1 MTKNFLE
8 INNVTFAA
16 SAQSKVNNVSLTI
29 ENQGDIVCLL
39 GPSGIG
45 KTTILR
51 TIAGLEKVQSGKITL
66 KNKILSSDNIHI
78 EPENRNISMG
88 FQDNSLFPHYT
99 VLENIKFGADRNK
112 KKKKGL
118 NLNEIN
124 KLLHIEHIVNKYP
137 HQISS
142 GEAQR
147 ASLARSLL
155 SNPDLLLLDEPLS
168 NVDQNFKEEI
178 QVKLKQILI
187 EHKITTI
194 IVTHDSYEAFYLGT
208 KCGII
213 LDGQLKQYDD
223 PYNVY
228 HFPNSIEVV
237 NFLNR
242 GILIPAKVTG
252 ENSLENDD
260 LGTITGDFIK
270 HYPKG
275 SEVQL
280 LLQPEDLEHDDK
292 SNLKLEVVDRK
303 FRGTN
308 FIYTLKTASNRLEI
322 NNVTFAASAQSK
334 VNNVSLT
341 IENQGD
347 IVCLLGPSG
356 IGKTTILRTIAG
368 LEKVQSGKIT
378 LKNKILSSDNI
389 HIEPENRNISMGF
402 QDNSLF
408 PHYTVLENIKF
419 GADRNKKK
427 KKGLNL
433 NEINKLLHI
442 EHIVNK
448 YPHQIS
454 SGEAQRASLARSL
467 LSNPDLLLLDEPL
480 SNVDQ
485 NFKEEIQVKLK
496 QILIEHKIT
505 TIIVTHDSYEAFYL
519 GTKCGIILD
528 GQLKQYDDPYNV
540 YHFPNSIEV
549 VNFLNRG
556 ILIPAKVTGENS
568 LENDDLG
575 TITGDFI
582 KHYPKGSEVQLLLQP
597 EDLEHDD
604 KSNLKLE
611 VVDRKFRGTN
621 FIYTL
626 KTASNKLIPVF
637 VHSHHIHQHEVD
649 EKFGIKRPINIDHI
663 VCF

>member
-51 TIAGLEKVQSGKITL
+51 TIAGLEKIQSGKIVL
-66 KNKILSSDNIHI
+66 KNKILSSDNTHI

-124 KLLHIEHIVNKYP
+124 KLLHIEHIADKYP

-178 QVKLKQILI
+178 QVKLKQILT

-280 LLQPEDLEHDDK
+280 LLQPEDLEHDDQ

-308 FIYTLKTASNRLEI
+308 FIYTLKT
-322 NNVTFAASAQSK
+322 T
-334 VNNVSLT
+334 
-341 IENQGD
+341 
-347 IVCLLGPSG
+347 
-356 IGKTTILRTIAG
+356 
-368 LEKVQSGKIT
+368 
-378 LKNKILSSDNI
+378 
-389 HIEPENRNISMGF
+389 
-402 QDNSLF
+402 
-408 PHYTVLENIKF
+408 
-419 GADRNKKK
+419 
-427 KKGLNL
+427 
-433 NEINKLLHI
+433 
-442 EHIVNK
+442 
-448 YPHQIS
+448 
-454 SGEAQRASLARSL
+454 
-467 LSNPDLLLLDEPL
+467 
-480 SNVDQ
+480 
-485 NFKEEIQVKLK
+485 
-496 QILIEHKIT
+496 
-505 TIIVTHDSYEAFYL
+505 
-519 GTKCGIILD
+519 
-528 GQLKQYDDPYNV
+528 
-540 YHFPNSIEV
+540 
-549 VNFLNRG
+549 
-556 ILIPAKVTGENS
+556 
-568 LENDDLG
+568 
-575 TITGDFI
+575 
-582 KHYPKGSEVQLLLQP
+582 
-597 EDLEHDD
+597 
-604 KSNLKLE
+604 
-611 VVDRKFRGTN
+611 
-621 FIYTL
+621 
-626 KTASNKLIPVF
+626 SNKLIPVF

>member
-1 MTKNFLE
+1 MEKTKDQQYLEQFVLTRSEMAESLGISTNALKCRMRKGNTEGLDFRHDGNKFL
-8 INNVTFAA
+8 F
-16 SAQSKVNNVSLTI
+16 KRLRG
-29 ENQGDIVCLL
+29 NQHGQTPL
-39 GPSGIG
+39 
-45 KTTILR
+45 
-51 TIAGLEKVQSGKITL
+51 
-66 KNKILSSDNIHI
+66 NIRPKGRWHD
-78 EPENRNISMG
+78 G
-88 FQDNSLFPHYT
+88 
-99 VLENIKFGADRNK
+99 NK

-118 NLNEIN
+118 NINEII
-124 KLLHIEHIVNKYP
+124 KFLHIDHVVDKFP

-178 QVKLKQILI
+178 QVKLKQILT

-252 ENSLENDD
+252 ENSLESDD

-280 LLQPEDLEHDDK
+280 LLQPEDLEHDDQ

-308 FIYTLKTASNRLEI
+308 FIYTLKT
-322 NNVTFAASAQSK
+322 T
-334 VNNVSLT
+334 
-341 IENQGD
+341 
-347 IVCLLGPSG
+347 
-356 IGKTTILRTIAG
+356 
-368 LEKVQSGKIT
+368 
-378 LKNKILSSDNI
+378 
-389 HIEPENRNISMGF
+389 
-402 QDNSLF
+402 
-408 PHYTVLENIKF
+408 
-419 GADRNKKK
+419 
-427 KKGLNL
+427 
-433 NEINKLLHI
+433 
-442 EHIVNK
+442 
-448 YPHQIS
+448 
-454 SGEAQRASLARSL
+454 
-467 LSNPDLLLLDEPL
+467 
-480 SNVDQ
+480 
-485 NFKEEIQVKLK
+485 
-496 QILIEHKIT
+496 
-505 TIIVTHDSYEAFYL
+505 
-519 GTKCGIILD
+519 
-528 GQLKQYDDPYNV
+528 
-540 YHFPNSIEV
+540 
-549 VNFLNRG
+549 
-556 ILIPAKVTGENS
+556 
-568 LENDDLG
+568 
-575 TITGDFI
+575 
-582 KHYPKGSEVQLLLQP
+582 
-597 EDLEHDD
+597 
-604 KSNLKLE
+604 
-611 VVDRKFRGTN
+611 
-621 FIYTL
+621 
-626 KTASNKLIPVF
+626 SNKLIPVF